1 VADLKQ
7 NYVFYGQ
14 KVTTFELETFL
25 GHVFERNDECE
36 KAGLGKTPV
45 CVWGMHGIGKT
56 ESIMQVAT
64 RMGYKFG
71 YLAPAQFEE
80 MGDLV
85 GMPRIDE
92 SGKTVFA
99 TPEWVPREEGPGIL
113 LLDDANRADQR
124 ILRGL
129 MQLLQRYELVSWK
142 LPPRWQ
148 IVLTANPD
156 GGDYAVTPMDAA
168 MLTRMLHVTL
178 EFNVKAWAR
187 WADSADVDPRGI
199 DFVLAYPEVIGGERT
214 TPRSLVQLFK
224 LIGKIPDL
232 GKEEALV
239 SALAH
244 STLDREAA
252 AAFMGFV
259 RAGLSK
265 LITPAEILAA
275 TDFQKNVE
283 KRIATLIDGKTKRVD
298 ILNVV
303 CTRLA
308 HHLAAR
314 KAALSAK
321 ELGNLKSFLTLE
333 LIPADMRLVLAKE
346 LVASGATGKK
356 LLADPEIATLVMA
369 GM

>member
-1 VADLKQ
+1 MAQQQ
-7 NYVFYGQ
+7 NYVFYGE
-14 KVTTFELETFL
+14 KVSTRELETFL
-25 GHVFERNDECE
+25 LHVFQRNDECE
-36 KAGLGKTPV
+36 KNGLGKTPV
-45 CVWGMHGIGKT
+45 CVWGTHGIGKT
-56 ESIMQVAT
+56 ESITQIAA
-64 RMGYKFG
+64 RLGYKFG

-124 ILRGL
+124 ILRGI

-178 EFNVKAWAR
+178 QMDVKAWAR
-187 WADSADVDPRGI
+187 WAAEAEVDTRGI
-199 DFVLAYPEVIGGERT
+199 DFVLAYPEVISGERT

-224 LIGKIPDL
+224 LIGGIPDL

-244 STLDREAA
+244 SCVDREAA
-252 AAFMGFV
+252 AAFIGFV

-265 LITPAEILAA
+265 LITPQEILSAA
-275 TDFQKNVE
+275 SFAKDVE
-283 KRIATLIDGKTKRVD
+283 ARIAALVDGKAKRVD

-308 HHLAAR
+308 NHVGAQ
-314 KAALSAK
+314 KAALAPK
-321 ELGNLKSFLTLE
+321 AVANLKSFLTLE

-346 LVASGATGKK
+346 LVGAGASGKR
-356 LLADPEIATLVMA
+356 LMADPEIATMVLA

>member
-1 VADLKQ
+1 
-7 NYVFYGQ
+7 
-14 KVTTFELETFL
+14 
-25 GHVFERNDECE
+25 
-36 KAGLGKTPV
+36 
-45 CVWGMHGIGKT
+45 VWGTHGIGKT
-56 ESIMQVAT
+56 ESITQVASKL
-64 RMGYKFG
+64 GYKFA

-99 TPEWVPREEGPGIL
+99 TPEWVPREDGPGIL

-124 ILRGL
+124 ILRGI

-178 EFNVKAWAR
+178 QFNVKAWAR
-187 WADSADVDPRGI
+187 WAAEADVDSRGI

-224 LIGKIPDL
+224 LIGGVADL

-244 STLDREAA
+244 SCLDREAA

-265 LITPAEILAA
+265 LIGPQEILAA
-275 TDFQKNVE
+275 ANFDKDV
-283 KRIATLIDGKTKRVD
+283 KSRLGALIDGKTKRVD

-308 HHLAAR
+308 HHVAAQ
-314 KAALSAK
+314 KAALQPKA
-321 ELGNLKSFLTLE
+321 LANLKSFLTLD
-333 LIPADMRLVLAKE
+333 LVPADMRLVLAKE
-346 LVASGATGKK
+346 LVGAGASGKR
-356 LLADPEIATLVMA
+356 LMADPEIATLVMS